1 MRVFLS
7 SLKGTTLA
15 IVAFSVLYLL
25 MYMPRTA
32 AAFSVTIAGLLMML
46 MYVVVP
52 IFVIS
57 LLVNIFA
64 KPTTPGIGTPRS
76 RNFSPG
82 AVALIYAAVAGAG
95 ALIMGA
101 MFQIAVIFAAAGA
114 IVGYFVGRSNGK
126 PRAAKPQ
133 ASV

>member
-7 SLKGTTLA
+7 SMKGTTLA

-46 MYVVVP
+46 MYVAVP

-64 KPTTPGIGTPRS
+64 KPTVPGIGSPRS
-76 RNFSPG
+76 RGFTPG
-82 AVALIYAAVAGAG
+82 AVALIYAAIAGAG

-101 MFQIAVIFAAAGA
+101 MFQVAVMFVAAGA
-114 IVGYFVGRSNGK
+114 IVGYFVGRSNNK
-126 PRAAKPQ
+126 PRAARPQ
-133 ASV
+133 ATV

>member
-32 AAFSVTIAGLLMML
+32 AAFSVTFAGLLMML

-64 KPTTPGIGTPRS
+64 KPAARVAGLASSRS
-76 RNFSPG
+76 RGFTPG
-82 AVALIYAAVAGAG
+82 AVALIYAAIAGVG
-95 ALIMGA
+95 ALLMGA
-101 MFQIAVIFAAAGA
+101 LFQMVVIIAAAGA
-114 IVGYFVGRSNGK
+114 IVGYFVGRTNN
-126 PRAAKPQ
+126 PRKT
-133 ASV
+133 V